1 MIVKTM
7 AHDASASMR
16 IRRIGADEAAGN
28 AIHGSIA
35 ASDGCDDRGSRGG
48 SKVVV
53 VPIMEETQMVPR
65 TSGAGVAMG

>member
-35 ASDGCDDRGSRGG
+35 ASDGCDGNMSLGG
-48 SKVVV
+48 NKAVAL
-53 VPIMEETQMVPR
+53 PITEETQMVP
-65 TSGAGVAMG
+65 